1 MVYTMN
7 PDKFIEAY
15 NILNAHGLNVTDYSD
30 TAITGTITV
39 SEPGILMFSIPYD
52 PSWSLK
58 VNGVKTDTIEVA
70 EALLGVSL
78 EPGEYTIEL
87 CFTPRG
93 FKLGLI
99 ISITSVF
106 IIFIIYCFYRKEA
119 GKGFLPF
126 TKAKKLT
133 AATNEGT
140 VEETIGDDACNENA
154 ETGENETTES

>member
-1 MVYTMN
+1 MV
-7 PDKFIEAY
+7 
-15 NILNAHGLNVTDYSD
+15 
-30 TAITGTITV
+30 
-39 SEPGILMFSIPYD
+39 
-52 PSWSLK
+52 
-58 VNGVKTDTIEVA
+58 
-70 EALLGVSL
+70 VSL

-126 TKAKKLT
+126 TKAKEIKADEAVADSTET
-133 AATNEGT
+133 AENTEGS
-140 VEETIGDDACNENA
+140 ENI
-154 ETGENETTES
+154 EDKENTDITQ